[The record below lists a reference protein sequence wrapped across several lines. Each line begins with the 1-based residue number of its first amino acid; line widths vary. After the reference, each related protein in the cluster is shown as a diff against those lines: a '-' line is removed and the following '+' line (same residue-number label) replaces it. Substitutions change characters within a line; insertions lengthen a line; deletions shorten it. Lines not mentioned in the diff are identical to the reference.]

1 MDTSTTTFDDILEQL
16 LTFGPS
22 YAGGLSNHGPM
33 AAEALVS
40 LGAEDLLPAL
50 LEDQVRFLEPLDAR
64 IDDDLEPGQWTTFVS
79 RNLPGL
85 VLRAGS
91 QAGHG
96 LLRVAHAVRSLERAD
111 TSPRRRELLA
121 ALDYWRDG
129 RALDTPPRLGAA
141 VNGESTTLSIDDV
154 VGRLPRLSA
163 DQRRE
168 GLLVF
173 DLMTASGDERLHSLM
188 SRLRSVAHNPDALAD
203 RFDELAAVAAGAMP
217 RNTGLEEFALLHGVT
232 VPNIARVLIPHL
244 DEDGRAA
251 LEAAV
256 VGFVVC
262 AVVAFDQ
269 GSDESGSGESDA
281 GESDAGESDVGGPA
295 DLPELPAAGL
305 TELVAEATA
314 RLDAHYIKLS
324 DAVVGLTARTG
335 DQAFARALA
344 SHIR

>member
-1 MDTSTTTFDDILEQL
+1 MEPATTTFDDILEQL
-16 LTFGPS
+16 LAFGPS

-40 LGAEDLLPAL
+40 LEAEHLLPAL
-50 LEDQVRFLEPLDAR
+50 LGDQVQFLEPLDTR
-64 IDDDLEPGQWTTFVS
+64 VEDDLEPGQWNRSAS
-79 RNLPGL
+79 RRLPSL
-85 VLRAGS
+85 VDRAGS

-96 LLRVAHAVRSLERAD
+96 LLRAAHAIRSLERAD
-111 TSPRRRELLA
+111 TSPRRRELLS
-121 ALDYWRDG
+121 ALLYWSEG
-129 RALDTPPRLGAA
+129 RALDTPRRLGADL
-141 VNGESTTLSIDDV
+141 VGGNGALSLDEV

-173 DLMTASGDERLHSLM
+173 DLMTASRDERVRSLL
-188 SRLRSVAHNPDALAD
+188 SCSQSVAADPGALAD
-203 RFDELAAVAAGAMP
+203 RFDTLAAVAAGAMG

-232 VPNIARVLIPHL
+232 VPNMARVLIPYL
-244 DEDGRAA
+244 DENGRAG

-269 GSDESGSGESDA
+269 GSDEPAGQSESA
-281 GESDAGESDVGGPA
+281 TVVGL
-295 DLPELPAAGL
+295 D
-305 TELVAEATA
+305 ELVAEATG

-324 DAVVGLTARTG
+324 DAVVDLTARTG
-335 DQAFARALA
+335 DPVFARALA
-344 SHIR
+344 SHVR